1 MQTHDH
7 LDANCR
13 HGPVPSLRGQAALVV
28 CGRSELRFY
37 ALVVVLLCCT
47 PADIH
52 GPGCRLRPVTRAPV
66 AHRQLLPFARWHGIL
81 EDMQTRAAVILG
93 AGWSVPAGL
102 PLASALFDGD
112 LQVGSLAAY
121 RRISRVQ
128 AAYETWAERQADP
141 KAEIF
146 LRECYESQWY
156 PVPWPHVVEYVQARL
171 ASPIYGDSRSRTNLR
186 YGQRVINR
194 TYCRQ
199 HENFWLD
206 LLQRVELSG
215 VITTNYDL
223 LAERSLRHRAMKRPP
238 LPGFYYAGLP
248 KPQTTL
254 GQSQPWTVQD
264 RRDRTTLTGTIPLAK
279 LHGSLNWAI
288 EDGKPIIIY
297 QDTRA
302 AFRRGGTATIV
313 PPIPEKQPPA
323 LLTPVWDA
331 AQELL
336 TDADVWIVV
345 GYSLPEYD
353 RGIRDLFNR
362 SAGAKLRILELRDP
376 YAEQLQGR
384 WKSLFPR
391 VNVLCLPGIT

>member
-1 MQTHDH
+1 M
-7 LDANCR
+7 R
-13 HGPVPSLRGQAALVV
+13 
-28 CGRSELRFY
+28 
-37 ALVVVLLCCT
+37 
-47 PADIH
+47 
-52 GPGCRLRPVTRAPV
+52 
-66 AHRQLLPFARWHGIL
+66 
-81 EDMQTRAAVILG
+81 TRAAVILG

-102 PLASALFDGD
+102 PPASALFDGD
-112 LQVGSLAAY
+112 LQAGSLAAY
-121 RRISRVQ
+121 RRLSRVQ

-146 LRECYESQWY
+146 LRESYESRWY

-171 ASPIYGDSRSRTNLR
+171 ASPAYGDTRSRTSLR

-199 HENFWLD
+199 HESFWID

-223 LAERSLRHRAMKRPP
+223 LAERSLRHRSVKRPP

-248 KPQTTL
+248 KPQVAL

-264 RRDRTTLTGTIPLAK
+264 RQDRVPLTGTIPLAK

-288 EDGKPIIIY
+288 EDGECVAIY
-297 QDTRA
+297 QDVRA
-302 AFRRGGTATIV
+302 AFRHGGTAAIV

-323 LLTPVWDA
+323 FLTHVWDE

-336 TDADVWIVV
+336 ADADVWVVV

-353 RGIRDLFNR
+353 HAIRDLFDR
-362 SAGAKLRILELRDP
+362 SACRKLHSLELHDP
-376 YAEQLQGR
+376 YSEQLQGR
-384 WKSLFPR
+384 WKCLFPTA
-391 VNVLCLPGIT
+391 NVLCFPGIARPELYLCGACSARPGLSGPYFLG